1 MVVMEG
7 RLRKHGKSEQLEKR
21 AKLEEMEI
29 QGDVGGE
36 TWLKAEGNMNQLV

>member
-1 MVVMEG
+1 MEG
-7 RLRKHGKSEQLEKR
+7 RLRKQGKSEQLEKR

-36 TWLKAEGNMNQLV
+36 TCLKAEGNMNQLV